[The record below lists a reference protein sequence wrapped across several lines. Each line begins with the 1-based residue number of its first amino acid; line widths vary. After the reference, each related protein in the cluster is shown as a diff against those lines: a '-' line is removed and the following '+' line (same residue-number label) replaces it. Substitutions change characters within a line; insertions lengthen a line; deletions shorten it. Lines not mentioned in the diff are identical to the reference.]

1 MLNLSYSRTFYR
13 LFLDLDIVKLNHPD
27 YSKLV
32 TLCLL
37 PVLFIILMTHI
48 HANLQN
54 NDIKIISPSNN
65 SRIERLNLN
74 ITGMGPN
81 ESNLSEIE
89 LGLPNPEP
97 NIKLDKSTNNSDV
110 FSTYNFDFALPS
122 SKPNESKLKISNTGQ
137 INGVY
142 RPDNDSLLNKAIQK
156 SAIPPSILEIESNLK
171 SNSVLSNPIKTQ
183 LVADAGK
190 DRTVYEG
197 TSVTLNG
204 SNSISKDSIILSYT
218 WNQIPNPNITIA
230 SANTPIWSFVAP
242 NVSTDTT
249 LTFELTV
256 TDNKGITSTD
266 DVNII
271 VRDRN
276 SVRNE
281 INQSNQLVEGAKQN
295 INRSLE
301 SEPRNLTIQTLI
313 DKNPIAKSEQQ
324 VIRIDLFDAN
334 SDDKITNAT
343 IKGQIMDS
351 SKKIIKKF
359 SLNKDSGSISL
370 NIPKN
375 AKVGNSV
382 VSVNA
387 SAPGYITSNM
397 HTNFRIQ
404 K

>member
-1 MLNLSYSRTFYR
+1 
-13 LFLDLDIVKLNHPD
+13 
-27 YSKLV
+27 
-32 TLCLL
+32 
-37 PVLFIILMTHI
+37 MTHT

-65 SRIERLNLN
+65 SRIEPLIEPLNLN
-74 ITGMGPN
+74 IKGMETN
-81 ESNLSEIE
+81 KSNLSETE
-89 LGLPNPEP
+89 LRLSNPEP
-97 NIKLDKSTNNSDV
+97 NMKLDKSTNNGDV
-110 FSTYNFDFALPS
+110 FSTYNFDFAPP
-122 SKPNESKLKISNTGQ
+122 SKPNETEVKISNTGQ
-137 INGVY
+137 INRVY
-142 RPDNDSLLNKAIQK
+142 RSDNNSLLNKGIQK
-156 SAIPPSILEIESNLK
+156 SAIPPSILEIESKLN
-171 SNSVLSNPIKTQ
+171 SNSILSNPSKTQ

-197 TSVTLNG
+197 TSVILNG
-204 SNSISKDSIILSYT
+204 SNSISKDSIILSYA

-249 LTFELTV
+249 LTFELTII
-256 TDNKGITSTD
+256 DNKGITSTD

-281 INQSNQLVEGAKQN
+281 INMSNQLVQGAKQN
-295 INRSLE
+295 INSNLE
-301 SEPRNLTIQTLI
+301 TEPRNLTIQTLI
-313 DKNPIAKSEQQ
+313 DKNPIAKGEEQ
-324 VIRIDLFDAN
+324 VIKIDLFDAN
-334 SDDKITNAT
+334 SDDKITNAI
-343 IKGQIMDS
+343 IKGQILDS

-359 SLNKDSGSISL
+359 SVNNDNGHISL

>member
-1 MLNLSYSRTFYR
+1 M
-13 LFLDLDIVKLNHPD
+13 NHSD
-27 YSKLV
+27 YGKLV
-32 TLCLL
+32 TICLL
-37 PVLFIILMTHI
+37 PVLFSILMTHT

-65 SRIERLNLN
+65 SRIESVNLN
-74 ITGMGPN
+74 ITGIGSN
-81 ESNLSEIE
+81 KSNLSETE
-89 LGLPNPEP
+89 LGLLNPEP

-110 FSTYNFDFALPS
+110 FSTYNFDSAPPK
-122 SKPNESKLKISNTGQ
+122 SKLNESELNISNTGQ
-137 INGVY
+137 INRIY
-142 RPDNDSLLNKAIQK
+142 RSENNSLLNKEIQK
-156 SAIPPSILEIESNLK
+156 STIPPSILEIESNLN
-171 SNSVLSNPIKTQ
+171 SNSVFSNRNKTQ
-183 LVADAGK
+183 LIADAGK

-204 SNSISKDSIILSYT
+204 SNSVSKDSIILSYS
-218 WNQIPNPNITIA
+218 WNQIPNPNFTIA

-249 LTFELTV
+249 FTFELTV

-276 SVRNE
+276 GVRNE
-281 INQSNQLVEGAKQN
+281 VNISNQLVKGAEQN
-295 INRSLE
+295 TNSDLE
-301 SEPRNLTIQTLI
+301 SKPRNLIIQTLI
-313 DKNPIAKSEQQ
+313 DKNPVAKGDKQ
-324 VIRIDLFDAN
+324 IIKIDLFDAN

-343 IKGQIMDS
+343 IIGQIMDS

-359 SLNKDSGSISL
+359 SMDNDSGNISL